1 MSEQSRVMAGA
12 IVGQLAGALG
22 GYLFFT
28 DRGRELRDK
37 LEPAVNDL
45 QREFTRFRGTIEQF
59 SHLANDGMRVV
70 EEFKSA
76 RGGWSPFSTPRTSH

>member
-1 MSEQSRVMAGA
+1 MAGA
-12 IVGQLAGALG
+12 MVGALAGAVA

-37 LEPAVNDL
+37 LEPAINDL

-59 SHLANDGMRVV
+59 GHLANDGMRVV

-76 RGGWSPFSTPRTSH
+76 RGGTSYSTPRTSH

>member
-12 IVGQLAGALG
+12 MVGALAGAVA

-37 LEPAVNDL
+37 LEPAINDL

-59 SHLANDGMRVV
+59 GHLATDGLRVV

-76 RGGWSPFSTPRTSH
+76 RGGSSVSTPSRSH